1 MICLGT
7 LKLKPRHLAVELCGA
22 RPEPGE
28 EAIML
33 GLVFKPLSML
43 ATGNVRGLVSF
54 FLGLALLG
62 ALWETSLVNLSSRP
76 TATTLMTE
84 VGVEVINPI
93 LVHNSFG
100 LSLSLYRTLEQQASA
115 HPSQP
120 ISVPGINA
128 QKVVVLGS
136 DIQGKTFNDGMRV
149 IYGKVADAYY
159 DSNGTGV
166 FSVPQQVSQI
176 VSAISLLPQAVANQ
190 ATQAAGAPQPPSVP
204 LPPVSAIG
212 LSLSTLTAQGHA
224 QVRSLDYWFLGAAG
238 ILALFLALFGRRWG
252 RLTNVAWAVF
262 SSTIPGLFGIG
273 AIWFFRARNPAIFQ
287 PYDGLL
293 SAIGSAF
300 VPVYVGAA
308 AAAVAALILARVGD
322 FAGRLLAVGGRAEP
336 RAGERAA
343 LSGFGAAKGH
353 AQPNAGYGAPAYR
366 RPTPPQPQ
374 PAPQAPYGSPLDPT
388 QPYMPQSGRGAWPPA
403 SSNPQWTPSS
413 AGSEP
418 LWPPSSP
425 ADAPWPQQQPAWDQP
440 QRSGPVGPTG
450 PAYGRPV
457 PSEQPWPPQG
467 PASPYGQS
475 SYGQGTRNTPNTPAG
490 QGWPPQDDE
499 ADPWTPRR
507 G

>member
-1 MICLGT
+1 
-7 LKLKPRHLAVELCGA
+7 
-22 RPEPGE
+22 
-28 EAIML
+28 ML
-33 GLVFKPLSML
+33 GLVFRPLSML

-76 TATTLMTE
+76 TATALMTE
-84 VGVEVINPI
+84 VGVEVINPV

-100 LSLSLYRTLEQQASA
+100 LSQSLYRSLEQQASA

-136 DIQGKTFNDGMRV
+136 DIQGKSFNEGMRV

-159 DSNGTGV
+159 DNNGAGV
-166 FSVPQQVSQI
+166 FNVPQQVSQI
-176 VSAISLLPQAVANQ
+176 VNAISLLPQAVANQ
-190 ATQAAGAPQPPSVP
+190 ATQSSGAPQPPSVP
-204 LPPVSAIG
+204 LPPLSAIG
-212 LSLSTLTAQGHA
+212 LSLGTLTAQGHA

-252 RLTNVAWAVF
+252 RLTNVAWAVI

-273 AIWFFRARNPAIFQ
+273 AIWFFRARNPAMFQ

-293 SAIGSAF
+293 NAIGSAF

-308 AAAVAALILARVGD
+308 AAGVAALILASVGD
-322 FAGRLLAVGGRAEP
+322 FAGRLMAARGRAERRVEQ
-336 RAGERAA
+336 RASERAA
-343 LSGFGAAKGH
+343 ALAGSGAPNGR
-353 AQPNAGYGAPAYR
+353 AQPNGGYGAPAYR
-366 RPTPPQPQ
+366 RPTPPQQPRGPQ
-374 PAPQAPYGSPLDPT
+374 DPYGQPLDPT
-388 QPYMPQSGRGAWPPA
+388 QPYAPQSGRGAWPPA
-403 SSNPQWTPSS
+403 SASPQWPPSP
-413 AGSEP
+413 AGAQP

-425 ADAPWPQQQPAWDQP
+425 ADAPWPQQQPSWDQP
-440 QRSGPVGPTG
+440 QRSGPVGPNQ

-457 PSEQPWPPQG
+457 PPEQPWPPQG

-475 SYGQGTRNTPNTPAG
+475 SYGQSNPNTPAG

-499 ADPWTPRR
+499 ADPWSPRR